1 MTDDDVNPAKPVK
14 NDAKAKKPRAKP
26 VTKKI
31 PKGLKRTDLRPSHRP
46 ISNQQQRFVQEYL
59 VDFNGTQAAIRAGYA
74 GLNADGTP
82 NSNSARVIAC
92 QLLANPNVAKAVE
105 EGKQELFRR
114 IDITKERVMM
124 EIGAVAF
131 SNLQDVLPNDAELQA
146 LPRAAAAT
154 IKTWESETEESDEEG
169 KSRTVTRKIQL
180 HDKLGALDKL
190 SKILGL
196 TPDKDEDG
204 GTNVNV
210 TIQQVLAGVMMKR
223 ENVLGDAEIKAMVD
237 ARVQGEK

>member
-1 MTDDDVNPAKPVK
+1 
-14 NDAKAKKPRAKP
+14 
-26 VTKKI
+26 
-31 PKGLKRTDLRPSHRP
+31 
-46 ISNQQQRFVQEYL
+46 

-74 GLNADGTP
+74 GLNDDGTP
-82 NSNSARVIAC
+82 NSNTARVTAC
-92 QLLANPNVAKAVE
+92 RLLADANVAKAVE

-114 IDITKERVMM
+114 IDITKERVMA
-124 EIGAVAF
+124 ELGAVAF

-146 LPRAAAAT
+146 LPRSAAAT

-180 HDKLGALDKL
+180 HDKLGAVKELVR
-190 SKILGL
+190 ILELG
-196 TPDKDEDG
+196 PKQGEEG

-223 ENVLGDAEIKAMVD
+223 ENVLGEDTIKTLVD
-237 ARVQGEK
+237 ARLKVEKPN